1 VIFGTAFL
9 RHFLSVAL
17 LLGSMIIV
25 SDGHAQTGAL
35 NKDPSILLKKYL
47 DLDLKG
53 ARLNPLTW
61 EAQKPYIAWKEETIW
76 GHVVVITGYQVI
88 EDIDQWDVKNNL
100 DVVIPV
106 EFKVVGSIYLEK
118 AVFFPEP
125 HVERIGFRLKAMN
138 GIWRVIDP
146 IVPPHVGQKRVI
158 NFVRQAMV
166 EEKDPAHL
174 SALTALRD
182 DVRRQQ

>member
-1 VIFGTAFL
+1 VIFGTPFL
-9 RHFLSVAL
+9 RLFLSVAV
-17 LLGSMIIV
+17 LLGSIVIV
-25 SDGHAQTGAL
+25 SDGQAQTGAL

-61 EAQKPYIAWKEETIW
+61 EAQKPYMAWKEETIW
-76 GHVVVITGYQVI
+76 GHVVVITGYEVI
-88 EDIDQWDVKNNL
+88 EEIGQWDVKNNL

-106 EFKVVGSIYLEK
+106 EYKVVGSLYFEK
-118 AVFFPEP
+118 AVFLPEP

-138 GIWRVIDP
+138 GLWRVVDP

-158 NFVRQAMV
+158 NYVRQAMV
-166 EEKDPAHL
+166 EEKDPARL

-182 DVRRQQ
+182 DVRRRQ

>member
-1 VIFGTAFL
+1 MIFGTPFL
-9 RHFLSVAL
+9 RLFLSVAV
-17 LLGSMIIV
+17 LLGSIVIV
-25 SDGHAQTGAL
+25 SDGQAQTGAL

-76 GHVVVITGYQVI
+76 GHVVVITGYEVI
-88 EDIDQWDVKNNL
+88 EEIGQWDIKNNL

-106 EFKVVGSIYLEK
+106 EYKVVGSLYFEK
-118 AVFFPEP
+118 AVFLPEP

-138 GIWRVIDP
+138 GLWRVVDP

-158 NFVRQAMV
+158 NYVRQAMV
-166 EEKDPAHL
+166 EEKDPARL

-182 DVRRQQ
+182 DVRQRQ